1 MFGGFFNFPCCSLFQ
16 GTEDRSQQNNRVQA
30 LRRLRQ
36 LIAIE
41 GAHFVWHGL
50 KFNCCIQTLKLV
62 TIIYITKW
70 SILNYHLL
78 QKVVCPD
85 FFWFR
90 KHQIVLDVYGICL
103 GGSQTAGGTGGLQS
117 STWAD
122 ADTAL
127 FSKVWQETRG
137 RSANWPKSWWLRSG
151 AYSLIALSFKRLS
164 PLSVQ
169 KKIMSP
175 HCCRLLM
182 SIYWSSLITVA

>member
-1 MFGGFFNFPCCSLFQ
+1 MFRGFFNFPCCSLFQ

-85 FFWFR
+85 FFFAFESIKLYWMFMAFVWGVVRRPVELEGYSPPPELMRILPSSAKSGKKREGGQQIGPNHDDYVLVRIHWLHWASRDCLLYPFR
-90 KHQIVLDVYGICL
+90 RK
-103 GGSQTAGGTGGLQS
+103 
-117 STWAD
+117 
-122 ADTAL
+122 
-127 FSKVWQETRG
+127 
-137 RSANWPKSWWLRSG
+137 
-151 AYSLIALSFKRLS
+151 
-164 PLSVQ
+164 
-169 KKIMSP
+169 
-175 HCCRLLM
+175 
-182 SIYWSSLITVA
+182 